1 MPNFLS
7 KELFAYKSLESYLCI
22 MTDDA
27 SAANAP
33 EGAAAQVPVAQ
44 SSDVSAD
51 PPLVR
56 AAGPVTRLTDPR
68 ALRAMAHPIRLSL
81 IGALRQEGP
90 LTATQAGE
98 IIGESSASCS
108 FHLRQLARWGLVEE
122 AGGGKGRERPWR
134 ATTNATSWP
143 EIPDSPAAAAASTL
157 LSTVLA
163 ERYFELL
170 RRWLNSKPDEPED
183 WQRAAHFGDTG
194 IFVTADELLDLQEKV
209 MAVLEP
215 YRDRQDDPA
224 SRPPDSRRVAFL
236 HLAFPANFALPTE
249 GKITEGKIT
258 EGKTAEG
265 KTAERKGADQ

>member
-1 MPNFLS
+1 MLACMS
-7 KELFAYKSLESYLCI
+7 EDTGRTVK
-22 MTDDA
+22 
-27 SAANAP
+27 
-33 EGAAAQVPVAQ
+33 
-44 SSDVSAD
+44 
-51 PPLVR
+51 
-56 AAGPVTRLTDPR
+56 RLTDPR
-68 ALRAMAHPIRLSL
+68 ALRALAHPTRL
-81 IGALRQEGP
+81 ALVGVLRREGP
-90 LTATQAGE
+90 LTATRAGE
-98 IIGESSASCS
+98 LLGQSSASCS

-143 EIPDSPAAAAASTL
+143 EVPDTPAAAAASTL
-157 LSTVLA
+157 LTTVLA

-170 RRWLNSKPDEPED
+170 RRWLNRKPDEPED

-236 HLAFPANFALPTE
+236 HLAFPASFAVPTG
-249 GKITEGKIT
+249 GKDT
-258 EGKTAEG
+258 
-265 KTAERKGADQ
+265 ERKATEHKATERKATDQ